1 MKNQGIGQD
10 GMGWEGVLESL
21 CLGNSHGKS
30 KCRIKKSAIRTA
42 RDGIPDW
49 LICISGARGE
59 DAAVCASGPCTHS
72 VFLDK
77 EPALNQ
83 GHPAQ
88 T

>member
-1 MKNQGIGQD
+1 
-10 GMGWEGVLESL
+10 MGGGPGEPLSWQQPWKIKVQ
-21 CLGNSHGKS
+21 N
-30 KCRIKKSAIRTA
+30 KKSPVRTA
-42 RDGIPDW
+42 RDRIPDW

-59 DAAVCASGPCTHS
+59 DAAVCASVPSTHL

-88 T
+88 TRAGV